1 MGPLL
6 FLLFVNELPKWI
18 QTNMKMFADDTKL
31 WNMVSSVSDSQL
43 IQKDLDSLSEWS
55 EKWLLRFNPAKCK
68 VMHVGH
74 HLDTKYSMKD
84 GAGMLELQVVAE
96 EKDLGVL
103 FTQDLK
109 PGRQCMATA
118 AKASRIIG
126 LVRRNFRDL
135 DKRDFLLIYK
145 AYIRPH
151 LEYCIQAW
159 SPYLERD
166 MEVLERVQRSA
177 TRLLSGF
184 ARFGYEDRL
193 RKLGITT
200 LRKRRERGDLI
211 EVYRIMSGR
220 EKIEK
225 TQFFRP
231 ANNEYCLRG
240 HSLKIRKE
248 RSRLDIRKHSFS
260 QRVVGSWN
268 RLPQKVVDAQSIN
281 QFKNL
286 LDRHWQDMDAAGYTA

>member
-1 MGPLL
+1 
-6 FLLFVNELPKWI
+6 
-18 QTNMKMFADDTKL
+18 
-31 WNMVSSVSDSQL
+31 
-43 IQKDLDSLSEWS
+43 
-55 EKWLLRFNPAKCK
+55 
-68 VMHVGH
+68 
-74 HLDTKYSMKD
+74 MKD
-84 GAGMLELQVVAE
+84 GAGMLELQVVTE

-109 PGRQCMATA
+109 PGRQCMAAA

-145 AYIRPH
+145 AYIRPY

-159 SPYLERD
+159 SPYLEKD

-211 EVYRIMSGR
+211 EVYRIMSGK

-225 TQFFRP
+225 TSSSNR
-231 ANNEYCLRG
+231 
-240 HSLKIRKE
+240 
-248 RSRLDIRKHSFS
+248 
-260 QRVVGSWN
+260 RV
-268 RLPQKVVDAQSIN
+268 AT
-281 QFKNL
+281 
-286 LDRHWQDMDAAGYTA
+286 TA

>member
-1 MGPLL
+1 
-6 FLLFVNELPKWI
+6 
-18 QTNMKMFADDTKL
+18 
-31 WNMVSSVSDSQL
+31 
-43 IQKDLDSLSEWS
+43 
-55 EKWLLRFNPAKCK
+55 
-68 VMHVGH
+68 
-74 HLDTKYSMKD
+74 
-84 GAGMLELQVVAE
+84 
-96 EKDLGVL
+96 
-103 FTQDLK
+103 
-109 PGRQCMATA
+109 
-118 AKASRIIG
+118 
-126 LVRRNFRDL
+126 
-135 DKRDFLLIYK
+135 
-145 AYIRPH
+145 
-151 LEYCIQAW
+151 
-159 SPYLERD
+159 

-231 ANNEYCLRG
+231 ASNEYGLRG

-281 QFKNL
+281 QFKDL
-286 LDRHWQDMDAAGYTA
+286 LDRH

>member
-1 MGPLL
+1 MEALIKDKLLKFLEKHEVISKEQHGFMPGRSCLTNLLEALESWTRALDEGHGVDIIYLDYRKAFDSVPLKRLMEKLRANGLTGKLRRWIESFLTGRRMRVTLGGSFSEWIRVLSGVPQGSLLGPLL

-43 IQKDLDSLSEWS
+43 IQKDLDSLSAWS

-74 HLDTKYSMKD
+74 NLDTKYSMKD
-84 GAGMLELQVVAE
+84 EAGMLELQVVAE

-109 PGRQCMATA
+109 PGRQCMAAA

-159 SPYLERD
+159 SPYLEKD
-166 MEVLERVQRSA
+166 MEVLERVHR
-177 TRLLSGF
+177 
-184 ARFGYEDRL
+184 
-193 RKLGITT
+193 
-200 LRKRRERGDLI
+200 
-211 EVYRIMSGR
+211 
-220 EKIEK
+220 
-225 TQFFRP
+225 
-231 ANNEYCLRG
+231 
-240 HSLKIRKE
+240 
-248 RSRLDIRKHSFS
+248 
-260 QRVVGSWN
+260 
-268 RLPQKVVDAQSIN
+268 
-281 QFKNL
+281 
-286 LDRHWQDMDAAGYTA
+286 